1 MVAAAKGVE
10 TLHAENYRE
19 AADALLDRVQP
30 GDAVLVKASHG
41 MALEKVLDIF
51 YEEHKEAEV

>member
-1 MVAAAKGVE
+1 
-10 TLHAENYRE
+10 
-19 AADALLDRVQP
+19 
-30 GDAVLVKASHG
+30 